1 MFKFKNAQISQ
12 KYYSLLGAMTGEEP
26 CSQPE
31 FLDNPK
37 TFVGDIVADS
47 YTGNW
52 ASSSNV
58 SAKTA
63 EKLCAGCPLL
73 EQCREYAMEAQEPY
87 GIWGGTRPKDRGIT
101 GAVRSGKLWD
111 NED

>member
-1 MFKFKNAQISQ
+1 MFKFKNSQIAQ
-12 KYYSLLGAMTGEEP
+12 KYFSLLGAMEGTEP

-31 FLDNPK
+31 FLENPEE
-37 TFVGDIVADS
+37 FHGDIVADK

-58 SAKTA
+58 SEATA

-73 EQCREYAMEAQEPY
+73 EMCRDYAMEAQEPY
-87 GIWGGTRPKDRGIT
+87 GIWGGTRPVDRGIT
-101 GAVRSGKLWD
+101 KAIRSGKLWEE
-111 NED
+111 ED